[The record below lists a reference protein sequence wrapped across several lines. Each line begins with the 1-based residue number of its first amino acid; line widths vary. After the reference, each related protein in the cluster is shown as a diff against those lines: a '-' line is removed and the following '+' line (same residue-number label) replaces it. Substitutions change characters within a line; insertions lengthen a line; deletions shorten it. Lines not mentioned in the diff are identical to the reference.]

1 MSSLAGAR
9 ALVTGAGGFVGA
21 HLVAALVRQGS
32 QVRAFTHYNS
42 RNDRGALDWHDASLI
57 SETEVVAGDLR
68 DAESVTRAMVGMD
81 VVFHL
86 GALIAIPYSYVNPRG
101 FFETN
106 VLGTLNVAQATLDH
120 GVERVVH
127 TSTSETYGTARQTPM
142 TESHPL
148 EPQSPY
154 AASKVGADKLME
166 SYRCAYELPVVVLRP
181 FNTYGPFQSARAVI
195 PTIISQALDG
205 GELMLGSLEPRRDLL
220 YVDDT
225 VAAFL
230 AAATSPDAPG
240 RTIHIGTGV
249 DFAIGEIVEIVGE
262 LMGRELVVRRADER
276 VRPAASEVQRLLC
289 DASLARE
296 LLGWEPA
303 TEFRDGL
310 ARTIEWI
317 RDNQSRFRAREYAV

>member
-1 MSSLAGAR
+1 MAGSWSGR
-9 ALVTGAGGFVGA
+9 KVLVTGGEGFIGS
-21 HLVAALVRQGS
+21 HLVEGLLSAGAEVRVLS
-32 QVRAFTHYNS
+32 YYNAFGN
-42 RNDRGALDWHDASLI
+42 RGWLDTLDLDV
-57 SETEVVAGDLR
+57 EVLPGDVR
-68 DAESVTRAMVGMD
+68 DADRVTQAVQGRD

-86 GALIAIPYSYVNPRG
+86 AAQIAIPYSYVNPRDS
-101 FFETN
+101 FETN
-106 VLGTLNVAQATLDH
+106 VLGTLNVAESARAA
-120 GVERVVH
+120 GVQHVVH
-127 TSTSETYGTARQTPM
+127 TSTSEVYGTARMIPITVD
-142 TESHPL
+142 HPL
-148 EPQSPY
+148 EPGSPY